1 MTDAYVIEIDE
12 DAVGLVV
19 RESRGSGRGQGYR
32 FYASLKGFQSLEGK
46 IFSNPESARRSA
58 RDVSRQRLLSP
69 SALTDRS
76 SNLNGQRNPAHFA
89 EIKSIDL
96 PAAC

>member
-1 MTDAYVIEIDE
+1 MTDAYVIEIGE

-19 RESRGSGRGQGYR
+19 RESRGSRREKGYR
-32 FYASLKGFQSLEGK
+32 FYASVKGYQSLEGK

-58 RDVSRQRLLSP
+58 KVVLAQNLQSSRT
-69 SALTDRS
+69 LTDPTGGGVDQHS
-76 SNLNGQRNPAHFA
+76 QTQFVQILP
-89 EIKSIDL
+89 IDL

>member
-19 RESRGSGRGQGYR
+19 RETRGSGRGQGYR

-58 RDVSRQRLLSP
+58 RVVSRQRLGSG
-69 SALTDRS
+69 SALNDRS
-76 SNLNGQRNPAHFA
+76 CSLDGQRNPAPFA

>member
-1 MTDAYVIEIDE
+1 MTDAYVIEIGE

-19 RESRGSGRGQGYR
+19 RESRGARREKFYR
-32 FYASLKGFQSLEGK
+32 FYASVKGYQSLEGK

-58 RDVSRQRLLSP
+58 ELVLAQSLQSSRT
-69 SALTDRS
+69 LTDP
-76 SNLNGQRNPAHFA
+76 NGRIVDEHSQIQFGQILP
-89 EIKSIDL
+89 IDL